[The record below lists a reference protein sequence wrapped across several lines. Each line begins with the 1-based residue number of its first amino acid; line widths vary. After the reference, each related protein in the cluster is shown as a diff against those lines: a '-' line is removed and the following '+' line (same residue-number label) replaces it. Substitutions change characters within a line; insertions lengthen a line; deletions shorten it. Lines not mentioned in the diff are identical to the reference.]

1 MQTLMTQYINA
12 FHEAQGDALAKVKSV
27 IMHFSDRWEWV
38 GSESLIA
45 DLLDDENITADDIV
59 DFLAV
64 TYECEGGSDD
74 FRYAVRALQ
83 VCLRKQEIQ
92 SLKGQH
98 IVEEEMDLAEDSDD
112 EDFHFNAH
120 HHNPHCI
127 NLGQHVQ
134 H

>member
-1 MQTLMTQYINA
+1 MQTLMTNYVNA

-27 IMHFSDRWEWV
+27 IMHFADNWEWV

-59 DFLAV
+59 DFLAT
-64 TYECEGGSDD
+64 TYECEGGSDN

-92 SLKGQH
+92 LLKGQH

-112 EDFHFNAH
+112 DFHFDAH
-120 HHNPHCI
+120 HHNSNGI
-127 NLGQHVQ
+127 SLGQHI
-134 H
+134 HH